1 MTIIQLEYFL
11 AVANHG
17 SFSTA
22 AEYCFVT
29 QPSLSMQIQN
39 LEDELGV
46 ILLDRSSKPIL
57 PTEAGKIVLEQAKE
71 AVASFYQTKEKVNHL
86 KGELSGKIRLGAI
99 PTISPYLMPKF
110 IPAFVK
116 KYPEVELEIRD
127 MMVFD
132 LVDALNRDLI
142 DMAVFAGGAP
152 IKIKEIKLYDEK
164 LYFYVSP
171 KHPLFACKEVDL
183 EDIDVKD
190 LLMLSEGNS
199 PYNQL
204 LRKLFL
210 ARKKTKLPYNFANC
224 SLETLMHMVD
234 NTPSLT
240 IMPGMAI
247 DYVPEEKRKQIK
259 HFAKVQASRRIIMA
273 VGHTYVKESLVQ
285 AVRETILSVAQTGVA
300 EFLI

>member
-46 ILLDRSSKPIL
+46 ILLDRSTKPII
-57 PTEAGKIVLEQAKE
+57 PTEAGQIVLEQAKE
-71 AVASFYQTKEKVNHL
+71 AVASFYHTKEKVNHL
-86 KGELSGKIRLGAI
+86 KGELSGRIRLGAI
-99 PTISPYLMPKF
+99 PTITPYLMPKF
-110 IPAFVK
+110 IPMFIK

-127 MMVFD
+127 MMVLD
-132 LVDALNRDLI
+132 LIDALNRDLI
-142 DMAVFAGGAP
+142 DMAIFSGGAP
-152 IKIKEIKLYDEK
+152 IKIREINLYEEK
-164 LYFYVSP
+164 LYLYVSP
-171 KHPLFACKEVDL
+171 KHKLYLNKEIAL

-199 PYNQL
+199 PYNKL
-204 LRKLFL
+204 LRKLFA
-210 ARKKTKLPYNFANC
+210 ARKNAKLSYNFANS
-224 SLETLMHMVD
+224 SLETMMHMVD

-247 DYVPEEKRKQIK
+247 DYISEEKRKQVK
-259 HFAKVQASRRIIMA
+259 RFAKVQASRKIIMA

-285 AVRETILSVAQTGVA
+285 AVKDTILSVAQKGVA